1 MKRKK
6 YMKDRLFA
14 VMLRC
19 LFVVMSLALMVL
31 FDTPYAL
38 QIIFFVLYVL
48 TEGILF
54 AWDYIRRKKF
64 YDTLFFH
71 LGELDKKFLILETLE
86 EPSFYD
92 GQLLYEVLYDVDKSM
107 CENVKQFQQSVVDFK
122 EYIEMWIHE
131 VKIPLASLRLMC
143 HNHKQEMDRKY
154 VEQLR
159 RIDDY
164 TEQVLYYVRSEHTE
178 KDFLIKETKLDK
190 LVTRAVVKQKD
201 DLLAYHIELQVEP
214 GNALVMTD
222 GKWLEFIL
230 NQIMNNAIKYRDL
243 KKASRIVITA
253 EDLADKTVLHIKD
266 NGIGI
271 AKSDLG
277 RVFEK
282 SFTGENG
289 RQRAKS
295 TGMGLYIAK
304 KLCERLGHGLDI
316 ESQQG
321 EYTMVSISFGKN
333 DYYKM

>member
-1 MKRKK
+1 M
-6 YMKDRLFA
+6 
-14 VMLRC
+14 
-19 LFVVMSLALMVL
+19 
-31 FDTPYAL
+31 
-38 QIIFFVLYVL
+38 
-48 TEGILF
+48 
-54 AWDYIRRKKF
+54 
-64 YDTLFFH
+64 
-71 LGELDKKFLILETLE
+71 
-86 EPSFYD
+86 
-92 GQLLYEVLYDVDKSM
+92 
-107 CENVKQFQQSVVDFK
+107 
-122 EYIEMWIHE
+122 
-131 VKIPLASLRLMC
+131 
-143 HNHKQEMDRKY
+143 
-154 VEQLR
+154 EQLR

-222 GKWLEFIL
+222 GKWMEFIL

-253 EDLADKTVLHIKD
+253 EEFADKTVLHIKD